1 VRNTSLG
8 VEKIKTI
15 KKKVRMSS
23 KTYLG
28 NPNLKGMGVNVDWT
42 PEAVEEYKKCMK
54 SPLYFIK
61 NYVQII
67 NVDRGL
73 VKFDL
78 WDFQE
83 DMVNKFHDERFVI
96 CKMPRQ
102 TGKSTTIISYLLHY
116 ILFNS
121 EVNVAVLANKGAV
134 ARELL
139 SRLQL
144 AYEHLPKFLQ
154 QGVTIWNKGNIEL
167 ENGSKILASA
177 TSGSA
182 VRGSSFNIIFLDE
195 FSHVPNTIAESFFTS
210 VYPTISSGETTK
222 VFIVSTPLGMNLF
235 YKMWVDAEE
244 KRNNYVPIE
253 VHYSQVPGR
262 DEKWKQETIKNTS
275 ESQFNQEFLCEF
287 LGSTRTLIDPSK
299 LRTMVF
305 KKPIFSS
312 NNIDVYEEP
321 IKKATYC
328 MIVDT
333 AQGKGQDFSAFSV
346 FDVSQIPYRQVVK
359 YRDNKISPM
368 LYPNII
374 YQVGMKYNTAFT
386 LLEINDMGS
395 QVAEALHYD
404 LEYENVMITSM
415 KGRAGQ
421 QIGGGF
427 SKNIQLGIRTSK
439 QLKRIGCAT
448 LKEMI
453 ETDKLIIPDFETI
466 AELTTFASKHN
477 SYEAEEGSHDD
488 LAMTLVIFAWL
499 VQQRYFKDMTD
510 LDLRQKMYEDFEE
523 QFEQDMLPFGIIDDG
538 QEEETYTDNSGQLWE
553 VSPSQRSYF

>member
-1 VRNTSLG
+1 
-8 VEKIKTI
+8 
-15 KKKVRMSS
+15 MSTKS
-23 KTYLG
+23 YLG
-28 NPNLKGMGVNVDWT
+28 NPNLKGIGVSVDWT
-42 PEAVEEYKKCMK
+42 PEAVEDYKKCME

-61 NYVQII
+61 KYVQIV

-73 VKFDL
+73 VPFDM

-83 DMVNKFHDERFVI
+83 DMINNFHNERFVI

-116 ILFNS
+116 VLFNP
-121 EVNVAVLANKGAV
+121 EVNVAILANKGAV

-154 QGVTIWNKGNIEL
+154 QGVTVWNKGNIEL

-195 FSHVPNTIAESFFTS
+195 FAHVPNTIAESFFTS

-235 YKMWVDAEE
+235 YKMWIDAEE
-244 KRNNYVPIE
+244 KRNSYIPIE
-253 VHYSQVPGR
+253 VHYTQVPGR
-262 DEKWKQETIKNTS
+262 DEKWRQETIKNTS
-275 ESQFNQEFLCEF
+275 EIQFNQEFLCEF
-287 LGSTRTLIDPSK
+287 LGSTRTLIDASK
-299 LRTMVF
+299 LRSMVF
-305 KKPIFSS
+305 KKPIFTQ
-312 NNIDVYEEP
+312 NGIDVYEDP

-346 FDVSQIPYRQVVK
+346 FDVSQIPYRQVAK
-359 YRDNKISPM
+359 YRDNQISPM

-374 YQVGMKYNTAFT
+374 YQVGMRYNTAFI

-395 QVAEALHYD
+395 QVAETLHYD

-453 ETDKLIIPDFETI
+453 ETDKLIVPDFETI

-477 SYEAEEGSHDD
+477 SYEAEEGTHDD

-499 VQQRYFKDMTD
+499 VQQRYFKDITD

-523 QFEQDMLPFGIIDDG
+523 QFEQDMIPFGIIDDG
-538 QEEETYTDNSGQLWE
+538 REEETYTDNTGQVWE
-553 VSPSQRSYF
+553 VSPAVRNYL